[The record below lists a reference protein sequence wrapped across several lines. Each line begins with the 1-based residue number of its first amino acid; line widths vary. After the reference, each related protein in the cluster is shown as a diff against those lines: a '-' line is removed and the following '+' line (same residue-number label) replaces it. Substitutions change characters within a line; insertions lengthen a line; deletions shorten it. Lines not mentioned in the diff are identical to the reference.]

1 MNEPVNESVNESVS
15 EPVNRA
21 VINPVN
27 EHVKGPGSTEPDRQ
41 KSNCSN
47 KAGAPVPV
55 RFLEGEKVYLRPI
68 DTGDTE
74 TYFQQ
79 LFQPQTRKLTGT
91 QKHFTRNQ
99 IERYIEGKAQDT
111 SSILLLIALTETDEV
126 IGDIALQDI
135 DSYNRSAGIRISIDS
150 SRNQGK
156 GCGTEALNLMLD
168 YGFGI
173 VNLHRI
179 ELNVFAYNERA
190 LHVYEKVGFKKE
202 GVQKEALY
210 YNHKYHDSILM
221 AILEHEYRELH
232 GL

>member
-1 MNEPVNESVNESVS
+1 MNESMNEPVKESVS

-21 VINPVN
+21 VNDPVN
-27 EHVKGPGSTEPDRQ
+27 GVGNTEPDRQ
-41 KSNCSN
+41 KSDGPN
-47 KAGAPVPV
+47 KAGVPVPV
-55 RFLEGEKVYLRPI
+55 RFLEGEKVYLRPV

-190 LHVYEKVGFKKE
+190 LHVYEKIGFKKE

-221 AILEHEYRELH
+221 ALLEHEYRELH

>member
-1 MNEPVNESVNESVS
+1 MWYSRVNL
-15 EPVNRA
+15 
-21 VINPVN
+21 
-27 EHVKGPGSTEPDRQ
+27 KRQ
-41 KSNCSN
+41 KGFMAMGDKCVTNEKSVCPD

-55 RFLEGEKVYLRPI
+55 RFLEGKKVYLRPI

-79 LFQPQTRKLTGT
+79 LFHPQTRKWTGT

-150 SRNQGK
+150 SKNQGK

-190 LHVYEKVGFKKE
+190 LHVYEKIGFKKE

-232 GL
+232 RL

>member
-1 MNEPVNESVNESVS
+1 MNESVNESVS

-190 LHVYEKVGFKKE
+190 LHVYEKIGFKKE
-202 GVQKEALY
+202 GVQKDALY

>member
-1 MNEPVNESVNESVS
+1 MNEPVNESVR
-15 EPVNRA
+15 EPVNTA
-21 VINPVN
+21 VNEPVN
-27 EHVKGPGSTEPDRQ
+27 EHVNGPGSAVPDRPQ
-41 KSNCSN
+41 SGSPN

-55 RFLEGEKVYLRPI
+55 RFLEGKKVYLRPL

-79 LFQPQTRKLTGT
+79 LFQPETRKLTGT
-91 QKHFTRNQ
+91 QKHFTRSQ

-111 SSILLLIALTETDEV
+111 SSILLLIALAETDEV
-126 IGDIALQDI
+126 IGDIALQAI
-135 DSYNRSAGIRISIDS
+135 DSYNCSAGIRISIDS